1 MRINKQFIGAIS
13 VGVVLLGAV
22 FWNKARGVQA
32 FWDKPTPTVSL
43 NEAVETVL
51 AANPG
56 TVAVDA
62 TLERESGGWAWEIEL
77 DNDLEVY
84 IDAETNQI
92 VKTEQGWDLG
102 DVPLL
107 SGFLLPN

>member
-1 MRINKQFIGAIS
+1 MMRINKQFIGAIG

-22 FWNKARGVQA
+22 FWHKTRGEA
-32 FWDKPTPTVSL
+32 FWNEPTPTVSL
-43 NEAVETVL
+43 KEAVGTVL

-62 TLERESGGWAWEIEL
+62 TLERENGGWAWEVEL

-102 DVPLL
+102 DVPVL